1 MPDSSQDV
9 LNKALGRRAEALTAA
24 FLRRHGYKIVETN
37 FVTPFGEADIIA
49 RAKDGTYC
57 FVEVKARTGD
67 PMVSPVEAVTPKK
80 QARYRKIALTFCA
93 KLGREVPVRFDIA
106 AVLNDKLDYFE
117 NAFLGEG
124 PN

>member
-57 FVEVKARTGD
+57 FVEVKARTGN
-67 PMVSPVEAVTPKK
+67 PLITPAAAVTPQK
-80 QARYRKIALTFCA
+80 QARYRRIAAYFCA
-93 KLGREVPVRFDIA
+93 MRREEVPVRFDVASI
-106 AVLNDKLDYFE
+106 LNGELEYFE
-117 NAFLGEG
+117 DAFV
-124 PN
+124 